1 MKKGLL
7 ALLVVIGF
15 LQQAFADTPQRV
27 VDVTSRPG
35 VTQRFL
41 LVTPP
46 AAKAAV
52 IVFAGGHGA
61 LNINDGGGFGWGDGN
76 FVVRTSRQFAE
87 RGLVVAVIDKP
98 SDVPNLNKRRQ
109 IPEHV
114 EDVRAVMDWLRKETK
129 LPVWLVGT
137 SRGTQSA
144 AWVATALADAPDGP
158 EGLVLTSTI
167 LTDKQGR
174 AVPEMALDR
183 LKIPVLVV
191 HHQNDGCDYCSYS
204 EIPQLMDK
212 LTKVPRKELITIT
225 GGISRGDPCESM
237 AYHGFNGV
245 EKDVVDK
252 IAAWTLAK

>member
-1 MKKGLL
+1 MKNALTVLL
-7 ALLVVIGF
+7 LMLACV
-15 LQQAFADTPQRV
+15 QQSLAETTQRV
-27 VDVTSRPG
+27 VDIPSRPG

-41 LVTPP
+41 LLTPP
-46 AAKAAV
+46 DAKAAV

-61 LNINDGGGFGWGDGN
+61 LNINDSGGFDWGGGN
-76 FVVRTSRQFAE
+76 FVVRTREQFAE

-114 EDVRAVMDWLRKETK
+114 ADVRAVMDWLRKETK

-144 AWVATALADAPDGP
+144 AWVATTLADAPDSP
-158 EGLVLTSTI
+158 DGLVLTSTI
-167 LTDKQGR
+167 LTDKGGR
-174 AVPEMALDR
+174 PVPAMPLER

-191 HHQNDGCDYCSYS
+191 HHQSDGCDYCKYS
-204 EIPQLMDK
+204 DIPQLMDK
-212 LTKVPRKELITIT
+212 LVSAPRKELITVT
-225 GGISRGDPCESM
+225 GGISRGDPCEAM

-245 EKDVVDK
+245 EQDVVDR
-252 IAAWTLAK
+252 IAAWVLAK